1 MSGSPLKHER
11 NRLVREAIL
20 RGLESG
26 VDPVT
31 LLLPYTDKL
40 KRMALDGDPESPTTL
55 AAMKE
60 IFDRVDGKAAQEVV
74 ASGET
79 GKLVDAGLVGFAG
92 DMLRLIAARGLAA
105 PMAEERVT
113 EGEVLEKVDAPRA
126 LGLGAG

>member
-1 MSGSPLKHER
+1 M
-11 NRLVREAIL
+11 VREAIL

-26 VDPVT
+26 VDPVAM
-31 LLLPYTDKL
+31 LLPYTDKL
-40 KRMALDGDPESPTTL
+40 KRMALEGDIESPTTL

-105 PMAEERVT
+105 PVAEERVT
-113 EGEVLEKVDAPRA
+113 EGEVVGKVMGVLKNGTIVP
-126 LGLGAG
+126 LKNGTPES